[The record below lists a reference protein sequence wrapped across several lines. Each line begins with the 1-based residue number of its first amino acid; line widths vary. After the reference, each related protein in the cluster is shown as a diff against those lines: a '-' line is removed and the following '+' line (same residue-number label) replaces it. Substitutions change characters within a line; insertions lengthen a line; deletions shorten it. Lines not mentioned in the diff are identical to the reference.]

1 MSKTIIKANQ
11 FSNFKQKACI
21 KEDMGV
27 SESRFEEG
35 LEENAQ
41 KVTENI
47 GRSFNQ
53 TISQLSTDMKQYVV
67 QKIFTHTHVSRIIL
81 WWGLRFS

>member
-1 MSKTIIKANQ
+1 
-11 FSNFKQKACI
+11 
-21 KEDMGV
+21 MGV

-41 KVTENI
+41 EVTENI

-53 TISQLSTDMKQYVV
+53 TISRLSTDMKKYVV
-67 QKIFTHTHVSRIIL
+67 QKIFTHSHVS
-81 WWGLRFS
+81 